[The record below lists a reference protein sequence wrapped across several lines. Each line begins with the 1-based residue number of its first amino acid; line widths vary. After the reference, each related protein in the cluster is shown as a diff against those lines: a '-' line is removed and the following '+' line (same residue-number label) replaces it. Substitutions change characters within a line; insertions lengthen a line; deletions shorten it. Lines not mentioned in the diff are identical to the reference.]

1 MDKLVPNASRLPQGG
16 ALHPYDVARAMLAA
30 RGPDDRGLGSQR
42 LVDCLER
49 IGVSDRAAMWSE
61 LPAEAEHNGVAP
73 IIEPIVAA
81 LAREHDGLV
90 PDETRRA
97 FLALASRH
105 RRATLARQEC
115 TDRLLAAF
123 AAADIPVLLLKGA
136 ALMHLLYPRP
146 ELRPMADVDVLV
158 SRSRLERAAGA
169 ARGCGFRFAEAYASR
184 FTGRHHHL
192 PVATASHAGFSVAL
206 EIHDDAI
213 SHDQAETLTF
223 ETLHDAPR
231 RFSRG
236 DGPDGFALGHT
247 DMLRH
252 LTRHAFEPAQRIRL
266 IHLYD
271 LWRYPTIFGHEIDW
285 QTLRSRFPQVLVA
298 LRLVQYVFAADDQ
311 FHPSLR
317 SSSRPVAAP
326 AGIGMGMIPL
336 SEIAAAPMRP
346 TDKLAALLNPPAWWL
361 HGFYGVPPEASLLG
375 CRLGR
380 HPATVV
386 RWLAR
391 RMSAAMFSSSAS
403 AMESGRSAA

>member
-1 MDKLVPNASRLPQGG
+1 M
-16 ALHPYDVARAMLAA
+16 H
-30 RGPDDRGLGSQR
+30 GP
-42 LVDCLER
+42 
-49 IGVSDRAAMWSE
+49 
-61 LPAEAEHNGVAP
+61 
-73 IIEPIVAA
+73 
-81 LAREHDGLV
+81 
-90 PDETRRA
+90 
-97 FLALASRH
+97 
-105 RRATLARQEC
+105 
-115 TDRLLAAF
+115 LLAAF

-192 PVATASHAGFSVAL
+192 PVATASHAGFTIAL
-206 EIHDDAI
+206 EIHDDAV
-213 SHDQAETLTF
+213 SHDQAETLTL

-236 DGPDGFALGHT
+236 EGPDGFALGHT

-252 LTRHAFEPAQRIRL
+252 LTRHAFEPAHRIRL

-317 SSSRPVAAP
+317 ASSRPAPAP
-326 AGIGMGMIPL
+326 AGVGMGMIPL

-346 TDKLAALLNPPAWWL
+346 TDKLAALFNPPAWWL

-375 CRLGR
+375 CRVGR

-391 RMSAAMFSSSAS
+391 RMNAAMFSSNAGVT
-403 AMESGRSAA
+403 ESGRSAA